1 MSAKEKAAFLI
12 FAATLLI
19 AFAMWKMSGVMVR
32 FDNGAK
38 VKVEVASDLMEVT
51 TGLMSRDKL
60 GKDKGMLFSYGYDD
74 YHSIWM
80 KNMRFPIDIIW
91 IDYDNRI
98 VEVTRDAKPCL
109 REPCAVYRPSKKV
122 KYALEVNA
130 NFTEENNVIPGQ
142 TVVMYHSSLFRSL
155 SMGELPS

>member
-1 MSAKEKAAFLI
+1 MSTKEKAAFLI
-12 FAATLLI
+12 FVATLLL
-19 AFAMWKMSGVMVR
+19 AFAVWRTSGVMVG

-38 VKVEVASDLMEVT
+38 VKVEVVIDPLEVN
-51 TGLMSRDKL
+51 TGLMFRDEL

-74 YHSIWM
+74 YHSMWM
-80 KNMRFPIDIIW
+80 KNMKFPIDIIW

-109 REPCAVYRPSKKV
+109 WEPCAVYRPPKKARYV
-122 KYALEVNA
+122 LEVNT

-142 TVVMYHSSLFRSL
+142 KVDIYQSSFF
-155 SMGELPS
+155 